1 MYTKIDVYKANAVLR
16 QQEAITS
23 GSQRAFSVFFNFDRE
38 EWSGLTKRAVF
49 KAGGITREVLLD
61 VTHICEIPWEVLRKP
76 NVKLEIGVYGTDE
89 TGVVLPTVWVSA
101 GDIKQGTEQSEESQ
115 SPTPDIW
122 EQVTSTIGNP
132 ENLKTSAKDNIVNA
146 VNEVK
151 DSADAAMKEAKRPI
165 AHKDTTGRDQPEQH
179 PISAITG
186 LEAELKGKVKRS
198 EIGDTLEFSQDS
210 GKLNVKIADVV
221 EKGNTSPVSSN
232 AVNESVEEIYNYQ
245 PQIGDNENWFIY
257 DRSSHSYVDTG
268 KPSRGHRG
276 DKGDTGDTGDTGPQG
291 EPGPAGAQGPHGEP
305 GPEGPMGPEG
315 PQGPKG
321 DKGDTGE
328 TGPMGPQG
336 PIGPQGEPG
345 PQGIQG
351 PQGPQG
357 EKGETGPQGE
367 QGETGP
373 QGPQGLKGDTGPQ
386 GPPGEQG
393 DQGPAGPQG
402 EQGPE
407 GPQGNPGPKGDPG
420 PQGPKGD
427 PGLGL
432 PTPTVVD
439 VGKVPIVNPMGDGYE
454 LGEVD
459 VDAYTKAESDARYAP
474 IAAAIRPTVTG
485 ETISVNDSVEWPLQ
499 GLTLYGKSTQ
509 DGTPTPDSPIP
520 IVSAGNSDTI
530 TVTVSD
536 GAEQSQTLPVSTPN
550 GLPGIPVTSGGNYTD
565 ADGQQWVCDEVDFA
579 KSKYVKRTAQFFI
592 NSNSAIS
599 IEKAKDSVNLFQ
611 IPQRVLTYPA
621 TNASRLGNDTGSIMC
636 NIAPSISTDPYN
648 ADFVG
653 CGYTASS
660 NFLRINLPNDG
671 IGESVESL
679 KEYLS
684 ELEEKGT
691 PAEILYIIA
700 TPIET
705 ALTPEQ
711 LQAYAALKTYSP
723 STTIQTDSTPAAGLA
738 VRYVADAQKY
748 IDNKLSAINTQ
759 LLEVK
764 TNV

>member
-1 MYTKIDVYKANAVLR
+1 MIISSSNKTINTYPLLNLLREGENNADTVTIQLPLQYGDVDLSQLSYTIYGTTCTAQASAFLPKTVDGDHVLLSWEISSDFTRIGSPISIMLKGYDIDSDPVIEFVGSA
-16 QQEAITS
+16 AITVTP
-23 GSQRAFSVFFNFDRE
+23 FS
-38 EWSGLTKRAVF
+38 
-49 KAGGITREVLLD
+49 AGG
-61 VTHICEIPWEVLRKP
+61 P
-76 NVKLEIGVYGTDE
+76 NPPPASEF
-89 TGVVLPTVWVSA
+89 
-101 GDIKQGTEQSEESQ
+101 EQALKEMYVILGQ
-115 SPTPDIW
+115 A
-122 EQVTSTIGNP
+122 
-132 ENLKTSAKDNIVNA
+132 ENIATYP
-146 VNEVK
+146 
-151 DSADAAMKEAKRPI
+151 PI
-165 AHKDTTGRDQPEQH
+165 
-179 PISAITG
+179 
-186 LEAELKGKVKRS
+186 
-198 EIGDTLEFSQDS
+198 
-210 GKLNVKIADVV
+210 
-221 EKGNTSPVSSN
+221 
-232 AVNESVEEIYNYQ
+232 
-245 PQIGDNENWFIY
+245 IGDNGNWMVY
-257 DRSSHSYVDTG
+257 DKASGGYVDSG
-268 KPSRGHRG
+268 KPSRGAEGPRG
-276 DKGDTGDTGDTGPQG
+276 PAGPQG
-291 EPGPAGAQGPHGEP
+291 PQGKP

-321 DKGDTGE
+321 GKGDTGE